1 MFVRMVSAKLKV
13 NQHKQFSELF
23 QDKVIPLVRSERG
36 FRDMMLLGVSGAPE
50 VVVITFWDSRET
62 MEASERNLSPKIQEI
77 LVPLLERPPEIKTFT
92 LAYSTMHHVPAEQM
106 MAFQNQAQITTPVPG
121 VGGG

>member
-23 QDKVIPLVRSERG
+23 QNKLVPMVRKERG
-36 FRDMMLLGVSGAPE
+36 FQDMMLLGVSGAPE
-50 VVVITFWDSRET
+50 VLVMSFWDSRET
-62 MEASERNLSPKIQEI
+62 METSEKNLSSKIQEM
-77 LVPLLERPPEIKTFT
+77 LFPLLEGPPEVKTFT
-92 LAYSTMHHVPAEQM
+92 LAYSTMHDVPAEQM
-106 MAFQNQAQITTPVPG
+106 MAFQNQAAITTPIPG